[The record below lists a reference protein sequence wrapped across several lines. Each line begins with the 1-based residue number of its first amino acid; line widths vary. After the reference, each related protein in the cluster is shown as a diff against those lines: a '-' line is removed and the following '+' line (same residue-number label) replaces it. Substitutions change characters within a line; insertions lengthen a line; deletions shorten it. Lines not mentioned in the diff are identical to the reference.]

1 VLKLIK
7 GNNVRLTK
15 LLPKYKT
22 RVGGLMATFKTP
34 DELRAW
40 SRSFYNKSS
49 IIKRGFYNYI
59 TPDEQDN
66 NEKTSNQEIPKQ
78 QELTP
83 NSEIDASDIANS
95 IIARGNA
102 SSANISELFS
112 LDSSVIEEM
121 NSKFP
126 TTEEQLHQRDNP
138 SSVLKK

>member
-1 VLKLIK
+1 
-7 GNNVRLTK
+7 
-15 LLPKYKT
+15 
-22 RVGGLMATFKTP
+22 MATFKTP

-66 NEKTSNQEIPKQ
+66 NEETSNQEIPEQKTLEQ
-78 QELTP
+78 QLTP

-126 TTEEQLHQRDNP
+126 TTEEQLHQSDTP